1 MVSDARLARIRARSE
16 QQGVRAVLLAAGD
29 DVIYALGGYTPMAD
43 ERICFLV
50 VGPQGAAM
58 VVPGVNAHEAHE
70 LLDGG
75 PVSVYDFQDADGGGD
90 ALEEALRTAAGPAT
104 GGRLLVSDAARHDHV
119 RVIRQVLAPDGIGL
133 ASQVMRPLRMVKD
146 ADEVERLQVASDAAD
161 ETFGCGVAAIRRGL
175 SERELQDVM
184 LDSFRRL
191 GSDGLSF
198 QGVAFGAHTAAP
210 HHHADET
217 PVTEGALWFD
227 IGCRKNGYCS
237 DLTRPVY
244 VGTPDPEFLTVHQI
258 VLEARMAGEAA
269 ARSGNPASAVD
280 RAARA
285 VIDRAGYGEYFVHR
299 TGHGIGVSVH
309 EPPFMME
316 GDETVLEPGMSFSIE
331 PGIYLP
337 GRFGVRIE
345 DIAVVTDGPARILS
359 RLSREPVI
367 ID

>member
-16 QQGVRAVLLAAGD
+16 QQGARAVLLAAGD

-43 ERICFLV
+43 ERVCFLV
-50 VGPQGAAM
+50 VGARGAAM

-75 PVSVYDFQDADGGGD
+75 PVTVYDFQDADGGGD
-90 ALEEALRTAAGPAT
+90 ALEQALRTASGTGT

-119 RVIRQVLAPDGIGL
+119 RTIRHILAPDGIGL
-133 ASQVMRPLRMVKD
+133 ASHVMRPLRMVKD
-146 ADEVERLQVASDAAD
+146 AEEVDRLQVASDAAD
-161 ETFGCGVAAIRRGL
+161 ETFARGVEAIRRGV
-175 SERELQDVM
+175 SERELHDAM
-184 LDSFRRL
+184 LDSFRQL

-198 QGVAFGAHTAAP
+198 QGVAFGPNTAAP
-210 HHHADET
+210 HHHPDET
-217 PVTEGALWFD
+217 PVTDGALWFD

-237 DLTRPVY
+237 DLTRPAY
-244 VGTPDPEFLTVHQI
+244 VGRPDAEFLTVHQI
-258 VLEARMAGEAA
+258 VLDARLAGAEAA
-269 ARSGNPASAVD
+269 RAGHPAQAVD

-285 VIDRAGYGEYFVHR
+285 VIERAGYGQYFVHR

-316 GDETVLEPGMSFSIE
+316 GDDTVLEPGMAFSIE

-345 DIAVVTDGPARILS
+345 DIAIVTDGPARILS
-359 RLSREPVI
+359 RLAREPVI